1 MKGALDPISISVAHA
16 AELLGIGTTKVYE
29 DFHAGRLPGAYRS
42 GRRILVHLE
51 TLRTETAKLAHPGD
65 AS

>member
-1 MKGALDPISISVAHA
+1 MTEPISISVKEA
-16 AELLGIGTTKVYE
+16 AELLGIGVTKAYE
-29 DFHAGRLPGAYRS
+29 DFHLGKLPGAYKS

-51 TLRTETAKLAHPGD
+51 TLRAETAKLAQ